1 MPENTKDDNQQNDPQ
16 LISKYELQR
25 LVNRIYKFNRSHM
38 RFMKTIIL
46 FAKAIGKEEEL
57 AKAYYQALKEEKE
70 NLLDIL
76 EKQLNYLIELNSPP
90 HLIASKQ
97 QESDAA
103 RETLEDIKLKG
114 TNLIDQEL
122 KNLKKILT
130 DDIYDLTSNFVA
142 DCDYPTNLLFE
153 DDDENWKFDLIKT

>member
-1 MPENTKDDNQQNDPQ
+1 MSEEHKTYNQEF
-16 LISKYELQR
+16 ISIYELQL

-38 RFMKTIIL
+38 RFMKTFIL

-70 NLLDIL
+70 NLLDVL
-76 EKQLNYLIELNSPP
+76 EKQLNYLFELNSPP

-103 RETLEDIKLKG
+103 RETLEEIKLKG
-114 TNLIDQEL
+114 AAQLLDQEL

-130 DDIYDLTSNFVA
+130 EDIYDLTSNFVA
-142 DCDYPTNLLFE
+142 DCDFPDGLMFE
-153 DDDENWKFDLIKT
+153 DDDDSWKFDLIKT